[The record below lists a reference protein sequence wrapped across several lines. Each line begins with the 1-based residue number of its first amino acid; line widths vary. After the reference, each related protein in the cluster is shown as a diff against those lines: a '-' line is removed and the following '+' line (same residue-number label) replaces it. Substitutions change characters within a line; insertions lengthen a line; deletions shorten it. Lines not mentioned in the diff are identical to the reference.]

1 MQIMKRKIILLTL
14 LTTFLTAGIFIS
26 TSCNTIARAAAKYW
40 TNKQIR
46 EFVGKCEDK
55 SSIILGSENA
65 KKYCDCAVDVV
76 AEKYRNYEDVKKASL
91 TDVLKIARDCK

>member
-1 MQIMKRKIILLTL
+1 MKNKIILAGLAGTL
-14 LTTFLTAGIFIS
+14 ILAAIIITP
-26 TSCNTIARAAAKYW
+26 SCKTIARAAAKYW

-55 SSIILGSENA
+55 SSLLLGSENA

>member
-1 MQIMKRKIILLTL
+1 MKNKIILAGL
-14 LTTFLTAGIFIS
+14 AGILILAAIII
-26 TSCNTIARAAAKYW
+26 TPSCKTIARAAAKYW

-55 SSIILGSENA
+55 SSLLLGSENA

>member
-1 MQIMKRKIILLTL
+1 MQKRFILATAVLVIAIAAL
-14 LTTFLTAGIFIS
+14 LAAS
-26 TSCNTIARAAAKYW
+26 SCKTIARAAARYW
-40 TNKQIR
+40 TKKQIK

-55 SSIILGSENA
+55 SSLLLGSERA

-91 TDVLKIARDCK
+91 TDILKIAQDCK

>member
-1 MQIMKRKIILLTL
+1 MQKKFILATSVLTL
-14 LTTFLTAGIFIS
+14 AITALMVAS
-26 TSCNTIARAAAKYW
+26 SCKTIARAAARYW
-40 TNKQIR
+40 TNKQIK

-55 SSIILGSENA
+55 SSILLGSERA

-91 TDVLKIARDCK
+91 TDILKIAQDCK

>member
-1 MQIMKRKIILLTL
+1 MKRRIILSFSIATL
-14 LTTFLTAGIFIS
+14 MIAAIMVAA
-26 TSCNTIARAAAKYW
+26 SCKTIAKAAARYW
-40 TNKQIR
+40 TNKQIK

-55 SSIILGSENA
+55 SSLIIGSENA

-91 TDVLKIARDCK
+91 TDVLKIAKDCK

>member
-1 MQIMKRKIILLTL
+1 MQKKFILATSILIL
-14 LTTFLTAGIFIS
+14 AITALMVAS
-26 TSCNTIARAAAKYW
+26 SCKTIARAAARYW
-40 TNKQIR
+40 TNKQIK

-55 SSIILGSENA
+55 SSILLGSERA

-91 TDVLKIARDCK
+91 TDILKIAQDCK